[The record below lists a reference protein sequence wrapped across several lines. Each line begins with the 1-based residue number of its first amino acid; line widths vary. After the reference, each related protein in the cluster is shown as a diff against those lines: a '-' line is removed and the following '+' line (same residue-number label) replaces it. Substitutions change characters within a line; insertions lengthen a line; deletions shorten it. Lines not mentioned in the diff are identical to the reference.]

1 MINAN
6 KLGLLNSKNVFL
18 SYKGIKDK
26 NVFFIGSC
34 RITPLMFYFNQFFPE
49 YNVFGIYVPYWSNT
63 STMSRDVVQKI
74 LHNTD
79 LLVTETVRSYNIL
92 NTDRSEK
99 NNFFE
104 TFDVKASEIRITNLE
119 LRMYIY
125 DLINT
130 FNLKIEESFEHFEKS
145 KTRLKSSLKNRDQ
158 EFIWKF
164 IDSNLEIL
172 KLFSTHNHPT
182 RILSI
187 LTFTKIVNI
196 MGGKLDFEFI
206 KKVSK
211 YDFLESN
218 STPIT
223 YMDVEKYKLKFKTK
237 IFENNIIYDKSFL
250 YNAPDEEKMVCDS
263 TIEKILELQNE
274 IKNKNL

>member
-1 MINAN
+1 MIKPND
-6 KLGLLNSKNVFL
+6 LSTLNSKNIFL
-18 SYKGIKDK
+18 SYEGTKDK
-26 NVFFIGSC
+26 NVLFIGSC
-34 RITPLMFYFNQFFPE
+34 RITPLMFYFNQMFPE
-49 YNVFGIYVPYWSNT
+49 YNVFGIYIPYWSDT
-63 STMSRDVVQKI
+63 STLSRDVIQKI
-74 LHNTD
+74 LNNTY

-104 TFDVKASEIRITNLE
+104 TFDVRASEIRIANLE

-130 FNLKIEESFEHFEKS
+130 FNLKIEESFEHFEES
-145 KTRLKSSLKNRDQ
+145 KTRLKSSLKSKDQ
-158 EFIWKF
+158 EFIWEF
-164 IDSNLEIL
+164 IDSNLENL

-187 LTFTKIVNI
+187 LTFAKIANI
-196 MGGKLDFEFI
+196 IGGSLDFEFI
-206 KKVSK
+206 KKISK

-223 YMDVEKYKLKFKTK
+223 SIDIEKYKLKFKTK
-237 IFENNIIYDKSFL
+237 IFENNIVYDKSFL
-250 YNAPDEEKMVCDS
+250 YNAPDEEKIVCDS
-263 TIEKILELQNE
+263 TIEKILEAQSKME
-274 IKNKNL
+274 